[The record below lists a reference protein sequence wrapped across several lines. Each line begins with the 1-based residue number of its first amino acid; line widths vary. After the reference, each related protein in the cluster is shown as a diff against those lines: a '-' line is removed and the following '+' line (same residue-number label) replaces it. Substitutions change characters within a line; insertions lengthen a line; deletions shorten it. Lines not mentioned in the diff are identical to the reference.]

1 MISLFPHQQE
11 ALQETKDFDNIA
23 VYHDMGLG
31 KTFTGS
37 EMMKR
42 FGCKVNLI
50 VCQKSK
56 VQDWVEHFTDN
67 YQMQVFD
74 LTNKKQLGEYH
85 GLSQGQRFFIV
96 GVINYELAWRRK
108 ELLDLYDFTLM
119 LDESSLIQNQKAKQT
134 KFILK
139 MKPAHVILLS
149 GTPVGGK
156 YENLWTQVHLLGW
169 KISED
174 LYNRQYV
181 NWTTIDSGGFQHKIV
196 DKEDPY
202 KNIDRLKSKMR
213 EHGAIFKKTE
223 ECYELPE
230 QVFTHIRLKA
240 PKEYWKFQKDC
251 IVTIEGQ
258 ELVGDT
264 SLTKLLYSR
273 QICSQFNQNKLDAF
287 RDLVESTQERL
298 IVFYSFNDE
307 LWNITKKSGD
317 KITAIKPNIADKV
330 ANKIAGMVDIVA
342 RVVVEDDETRTLN
355 FKSNEV
361 IFGGGRLKNIKTT
374 SNITNASDDEITE
387 YFRYLQNQERLR
399 AGELLNSIPDTELEK
414 YLNQIE
420 KKEILLSKLA
430 FQNKRKQFDRVFYSI
445 VGLIDGQI
453 GFGVTDKE
461 VMKFLDS
468 CKDLNDDTIKS
479 VNYLI
484 ETLNE
489 IADDESIPVN
499 YISCNARAMK
509 FLLLLI
515 VLRLVDFKT
524 DCKNKLKAL
533 DAINEK
539 LSAFSSAK
547 ADSVMKAFS
556 GYSGTVIEEYR
567 LLALISK
574 GGHSFKRVKNRME
587 ILAYY
592 INNFDNREQS
602 SGIILVEETDE

>member
-1 MISLFPHQQE
+1 M
-11 ALQETKDFDNIA
+11 ALVMAFSYDSRPIQTILNQIRNIN
-23 VYHDMGLG
+23 
-31 KTFTGS
+31 
-37 EMMKR
+37 KR
-42 FGCKVNLI
+42 DGIDL
-50 VCQKSK
+50 QP
-56 VQDWVEHFTDN
+56 N
-67 YQMQVFD
+67 YQR
-74 LTNKKQLGEYH
+74 GYIW
-85 GLSQGQRFFIV
+85 SS
-96 GVINYELAWRRK
+96 
-108 ELLDLYDFTLM
+108 DF
-119 LDESSLIQNQKAKQT
+119 
-134 KFILK
+134 
-139 MKPAHVILLS
+139 
-149 GTPVGGK
+149 
-156 YENLWTQVHLLGW
+156 
-169 KISED
+169 
-174 LYNRQYV
+174 
-181 NWTTIDSGGFQHKIV
+181 
-196 DKEDPY
+196 
-202 KNIDRLKSKMR
+202 
-213 EHGAIFKKTE
+213 
-223 ECYELPE
+223 
-230 QVFTHIRLKA
+230 
-240 PKEYWKFQKDC
+240 KD
-251 IVTIEGQ
+251 
-258 ELVGDT
+258 
-264 SLTKLLYSR
+264 KLLYSIIKSYPIGNVSLR
-273 QICSQFNQNKLDAF
+273 VRTEKNEKGAMQEVVDGQQRLTTIYKFIENDYVIQSDISKDIIEYIIEYMGEDTDEKL
-287 RDLVESTQERL
+287 
-298 IVFYSFNDE
+298 N
-307 LWNITKKSGD
+307 
-317 KITAIKPNIADKV
+317 
-330 ANKIAGMVDIVA
+330 
-342 RVVVEDDETRTLN
+342 
-355 FKSNEV
+355 
-361 IFGGGRLKNIKTT
+361 RLKKRMYNKGKIYISFKQLPEAIQDNILAYNISIT
-374 SNITNASDDEITE
+374 NITNASDDEITE

-420 KKEILLSKLA
+420 KKESLLSKLA

-489 IADDESIPVN
+489 IAADESIPVN